1 MLSLILQSI
10 LAGSASAVNNGMS
23 KTPAMGWNNWNSLGC
38 EVSESLLLDTSKILL
53 SSGLKDVGYEYVVLD
68 DCWSDGRN
76 EQGYL
81 NVDLKKFPSGMKHIA
96 KEIHNMGM
104 RYGMYSSAG
113 SLTCA
118 RYEGSLDHEEKD
130 AESWASWDVDYL
142 KYE

>member
-1 MLSLILQSI
+1 
-10 LAGSASAVNNGMS
+10 
-23 KTPAMGWNNWNSLGC
+23 MGWNNWNSLGC

-113 SLTCA
+113 SMTCA